1 MWTSLNESIYY
12 GWPRNLHTHFAERRG
27 WREWN
32 WQGEAYFLISL
43 ASPCG
48 VLCDFFFFMVETQR
62 LRCQRESMLR
72 RNSAALC
79 SSLLSTHSA
88 ALTPEAHLSPRL
100 SETEKSG
107 LSHYTDTY
115 CRSLCSAN
123 MGFSMGQNYDLRNKE
138 QSPKRRSLIK
148 ISTGTRN
155 LSNTVNID
163 NVKLPN
169 SSNIGN
175 E

>member
-1 MWTSLNESIYY
+1 
-12 GWPRNLHTHFAERRG
+12 
-27 WREWN
+27 
-32 WQGEAYFLISL
+32 
-43 ASPCG
+43 
-48 VLCDFFFFMVETQR
+48 
-62 LRCQRESMLR
+62 
-72 RNSAALC
+72 
-79 SSLLSTHSA
+79 
-88 ALTPEAHLSPRL
+88 
-100 SETEKSG
+100 
-107 LSHYTDTY
+107 
-115 CRSLCSAN
+115 